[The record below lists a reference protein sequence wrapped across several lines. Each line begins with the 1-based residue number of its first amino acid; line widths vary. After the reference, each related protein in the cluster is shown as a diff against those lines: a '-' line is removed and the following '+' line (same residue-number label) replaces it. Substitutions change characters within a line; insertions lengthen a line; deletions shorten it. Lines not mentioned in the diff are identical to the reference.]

1 MTAYVE
7 AIVWTV
13 EWPKIV
19 SYLLNP
25 LHTDGASKAKYL
37 LAFGYAAEE
46 PERLA
51 GDLVKHAV
59 DHWPGR
65 AVVLP
70 LGLPR
75 RVFEGPLEAPD
86 GRVMSLR
93 SVWEITSA
101 TQWRFLTAY
110 PWKS

>member
-1 MTAYVE
+1 MTDAVE

-13 EWPKIV
+13 AWPKIV

-25 LHTDGASKAKYL
+25 AHTDGASKAKYL

-65 AVVLP
+65 TVVRP
-70 LGLPR
+70 IGLPR
-75 RVFEGPLEAPD
+75 RVFEGPVTAPD
-86 GRVMSLR
+86 GRVISLR
-93 SVWEITSA
+93 SVWEITHD
-101 TQWRFLTAY
+101 TEMRFLTAY
-110 PWKS
+110 PWKP